1 MTWKKYEF
9 TDAKWAELKKKIE
22 ATHEGHEGPVTS
34 WDAEKVVAVV
44 ELGKL
49 CKAWGTDE
57 DGKPVCTSQS
67 DKISVDILW
76 ADKPL
81 TGWATHTVNVAP
93 GKEAHQF
100 AGMQWGDE

>member
-9 TDAKWAELKKKIE
+9 TDAKWAEMKAKIE
-22 ATHEGHEGPVTS
+22 IISEEGAS
-34 WDAEKVVAVV
+34 WDPEKVVAVV

-49 CKAWGTDE
+49 CKVWGTDAE
-57 DGKPVCTSQS
+57 GNQVCTTPGT
-67 DKISVDILW
+67 KLSVDILW
-76 ADKPL
+76 NGAPV
-81 TGWATHTVNVAP
+81 TGFATHTVNVAP

>member
-1 MTWKKYEF
+1 MIWKKYEF

-22 ATHEGHEGPVTS
+22 APAQGEEVS

-57 DGKPVCTSQS
+57 DGKPVCTDQS
-67 DKISVDILW
+67 TKLAVDILW
-76 ADKPL
+76 VDAPV
-81 TGWATHTVNVAP
+81 TGFATHAVNVAP
-93 GKEAHQF
+93 GTEAHQF
-100 AGMQWGDE
+100 AGMTWE